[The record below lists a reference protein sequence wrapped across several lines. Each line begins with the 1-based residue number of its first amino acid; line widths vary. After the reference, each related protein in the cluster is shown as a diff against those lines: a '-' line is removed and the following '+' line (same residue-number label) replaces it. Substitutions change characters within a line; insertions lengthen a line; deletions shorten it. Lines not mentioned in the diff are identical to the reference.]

1 MDRHEPLYS
10 GTSCRLVVADS
21 RVMEIAADPPRLSSN
36 RLPRAIFAGAAVEAA
51 VWVTA
56 GAGAVVF
63 IGGAG
68 AGTREAGL
76 VAGST
81 PGREISGRRDSGS

>member
-51 VWVTA
+51 
-56 GAGAVVF
+56 F
-63 IGGAG
+63 
-68 AGTREAGL
+68 
-76 VAGST
+76 
-81 PGREISGRRDSGS
+81 